1 MSKFMEKFQ
10 SRIPQNRFVFD
21 YLTINF
27 KDTTP
32 DEVLQIFC
40 GVVSNPDVCV
50 DSFIDFDSGS
60 IRSYNRSL
68 RFFGERFITINWRSF
83 DLGTPFTFKHTG
95 VIDKF
100 DTFQGV
106 SLNITGTGCRAMTEQ
121 DFYNLF
127 ALLKDYNV
135 SYTRLDVA
143 FDDFNQVMPADKMVD
158 VVCDWFSGKDNVIST
173 RTRRSS
179 SRVYINN
186 AVIDSGYISGKN
198 FDFGSNGAS
207 QKLRMYDKK
216 VEQSRSDVDYWK
228 RLEFMLRHDKATNFI
243 NDYLQCKNIVLCY
256 VKYLSDILRFVDE
269 DSSCV
274 TRRDRKNAPWW
285 EQFLKVLEEYTLQA
299 IYI

>member
-1 MSKFMEKFQ
+1 MSKFTEKFK
-10 SRIPQNRFVFD
+10 SRTPQNRFVFD

-27 KDTTP
+27 KDSTP

-95 VIDKF
+95 AIDKF

-127 ALLKDYNV
+127 ALLKGYNV

-143 FDDFNQVMPADKMVD
+143 FDDFNQVMPVDNMVSSIN
-158 VVCDWFSGKDNVIST
+158 DWFNGKDNAIST
-173 RTRRSS
+173 RSRRVT
-179 SRVYINN
+179 SRIYLNN
-186 AVIDSGYISGKN
+186 ADINGSNFTSKN
-198 FDFGSNGAS
+198 FDLGSNGAS

-216 VEQSRSDVDYWK
+216 VEQSRGDVDYWK

-243 NDYLQCKNIVLCY
+243 NDYLQCKNIVVCY
-256 VKYLSDILRFVDE
+256 VKYLSDILRFLSDGKNFIR
-269 DSSCV
+269 SQI
-274 TRRDRKNAPWW
+274 KNAPWW
-285 EQFLKVLEEYTLQA
+285 DQFLRQLEEYTLQA

>member
-1 MSKFMEKFQ
+1 MSKYVEKFQ
-10 SRIPQNRFVFD
+10 SRTPQNRFVFD

-95 VIDKF
+95 AIDKF

-127 ALLKDYNV
+127 ALLKGYNV

-143 FDDFNQVMPADKMVD
+143 FDDFNQVMPADNMIASIN
-158 VVCDWFSGKDNVIST
+158 DWFHGKDNAIST
-173 RTRRSS
+173 RSRRVT
-179 SRVYINN
+179 SRIYLNN
-186 AVIDSGYISGKN
+186 ASINGFNFTSEN
-198 FDFGSNGAS
+198 FDLGSNGSS
-207 QKLRMYDKK
+207 QKLRMYDKR
-216 VEQSRSDVDYWK
+216 VEQSRDDVDYWK

-243 NDYLQCKNIVLCY
+243 NDYLQCKNIVVCY
-256 VKYLSDILRFVDE
+256 VKYLSDILRFLADGKNLIR
-269 DSSCV
+269 SQI
-274 TRRDRKNAPWW
+274 KNAPWW
-285 EQFLKVLEEYTLQA
+285 EQFLRQLEEYTLQA

>member
-1 MSKFMEKFQ
+1 MSKYTEKFQ
-10 SRIPQNRFVFD
+10 SRTPQNRFVFD

-27 KDTTP
+27 KDSTP

-40 GVVSNPDVCV
+40 GVVSNPDVCL

-95 VIDKF
+95 AIDKF

-127 ALLKDYNV
+127 ALLKGYNV

-143 FDDFNQVMPADKMVD
+143 FDDFNQVMPVDNMVSSIN
-158 VVCDWFSGKDNVIST
+158 DWFNGKDNAIST
-173 RTRRSS
+173 RSRRVT
-179 SRVYINN
+179 SRIYLNN
-186 AVIDSGYISGKN
+186 ADINGSNFTSKN
-198 FDFGSNGAS
+198 FDLGSNGAS

-243 NDYLQCKNIVLCY
+243 NDYLQCKNIVVCY
-256 VKYLSDILRFVDE
+256 VKYLSDILRFLADGKNLIR
-269 DSSCV
+269 SQI
-274 TRRDRKNAPWW
+274 KNAPWW
-285 EQFLKVLEEYTLQA
+285 EQFLKVLEEYTLQS